1 MRCAAVL
8 ALALLTGCAH
18 PARISTSLDVATRGS
33 DLTVITLK
41 VKNQEDRATTPL
53 VIDVTVRV
61 RLGGE
66 WGKPI
71 SVIHPAGFVLN
82 KHEEQILRSTVRLKG
97 EAVRTRIQIK
107 EQETGAVVV
116 SEEAERQLGKTS

>member
-8 ALALLTGCAH
+8 ALALLAGCAH
-18 PARISTSLDVATRGS
+18 PANISTSLEVATRGP